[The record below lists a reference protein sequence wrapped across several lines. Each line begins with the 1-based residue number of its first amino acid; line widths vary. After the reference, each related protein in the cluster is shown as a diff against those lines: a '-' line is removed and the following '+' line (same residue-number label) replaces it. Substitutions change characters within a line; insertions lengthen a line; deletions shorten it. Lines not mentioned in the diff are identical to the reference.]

1 MCGRPGYVVETESE
15 DALRGRAAF
24 LLLSLPAVAMTD
36 AGCSHPM
43 GEAFGAPIEV
53 PAITAQ
59 PASQAVAAGQTATFS
74 VLATATSPLSYQ
86 WQKND
91 TAIGDAFGPSY
102 TTPPT
107 VAADSGERFR
117 VVVTDSAGSVTSD
130 EAILAVTKGSPG

>member
-1 MCGRPGYVVETESE
+1 
-15 DALRGRAAF
+15 
-24 LLLSLPAVAMTD
+24 MTD

-43 GEAFGAPIEV
+43 GEAFGAPTGA

-59 PASQAVAAGQTATFS
+59 PASQTVTAGQSATFS

-86 WQKND
+86 WQRND
-91 TAIGDAFGPSY
+91 STIGDAFGASY

-117 VVVTDSAGSVTSD
+117 VVVTDSSGSVTSN
-130 EAILAVTKGSPG
+130 EATLAVTKGSSLSQQ